1 MTRYLLDTSVVAK
14 WFSAGD
20 DPDTERA
27 LRLRDDYLHQL
38 CEIVVPDLLFYEL
51 ANLLR
56 YRPRMTLD
64 SLNAALESLRLM
76 HIEISPYDYTV
87 GVRAATIALERDIS
101 MDEAYFIALSAHRR
115 CQMITAD
122 ERLYRKI
129 ADLPWV
135 ILLSSMLL

>member
-1 MTRYLLDTSVVAK
+1 MTRYLLDTSVIIK
-14 WFSAGD
+14 WFSSPD
-20 DPDTERA
+20 DPDIERA
-27 LRLRDDYLHQL
+27 LRLRDDYMHQL
-38 CEIVVPDLLFYEL
+38 CEIAVPDLLLYEL

-64 SLNAALESLRLM
+64 GINAALESLRLM
-76 HIEISPYDYTV
+76 HIEIFPYDYTV
-87 GVRAATIALERDIS
+87 SSRAATIAIERDIS
-101 MDEAYFIALSAHRR
+101 MCEAYFVALSAHLR

-135 ILLSSMLL
+135 ILLSSILF